1 MSADNLSKCQCVLS
15 RENIAKQSPP
25 SARKTHTCHV
35 DQYYSPAS
43 VSTAS
48 CIAVAPVSKCTTYFA
63 REVNSI
69 LSLEDNRWDW
79 HGKAVLLRVAS
90 CCHSLHSWT
99 PVAGVCF
106 SLTPVQVFL
115 CSILIVWFCGSLS
128 SYRKY
133 HRSQVSKNQRV
144 MLTLLNSKC
153 LRRSF
158 VLFWKLSKCFFPW
171 TASGKRALTPLS
183 QFDVLASKWAPLQRK
198 MQGSLCRFPV
208 TQVDEMALRKQQT
221 SSMCL
226 HVLVHECPRI
236 WHFPKLTDRSYIL

>member
-1 MSADNLSKCQCVLS
+1 MSADKSDNLSKCQCVLS

-25 SARKTHTCHV
+25 SARRTHTCHV
-35 DQYYSPAS
+35 DQYCSPAS

-48 CIAVAPVSKCTTYFA
+48 CIAVAPVSQCTTYFA

-153 LRRSF
+153 LQRSF

-171 TASGKRALTPLS
+171 TASGKRFFHSPFTVWPR
-183 QFDVLASKWAPLQRK
+183 V
-198 MQGSLCRFPV
+198 GLCRFPV
-208 TQVDEMALRKQQT
+208 PQVDEMALRKQQT

-236 WHFPKLTDRSYIL
+236 WHFPKLTNRY